1 MDQLSA
7 GELLELI
14 LLGESSIDVQF
25 QLWLTITFATIIAG
39 FAARRL
45 LTRQLRW
52 AVTVLYLLATVVVA
66 SRWYYD
72 AQDIFLYRQWLTQT
86 GFETPRPIVTMATRV
101 LLMIVGTLA
110 AIYFLHTNS
119 AREES

>member
-1 MDQLSA
+1 VDQLST

-45 LTRQLRW
+45 LTQPLRW
-52 AVTVLYLLATVVVA
+52 ALTVLYLLATFVVA

-72 AQDIFLYRQWLTQT
+72 AQDIFTYRKLLEQA
-86 GFETPRPIVTMATRV
+86 GFDAQPPVVTIASRV
-101 LLMIVGTLA
+101 LLMFVGTLA

-119 AREES
+119 TDDEP